1 MEGIEVSAGQTVLI
15 LWSGQS
21 PSEDLQDTVTD
32 LQKRV
37 QDSGRIQVEHIDRLA
52 LGIKTLIWLNSG
64 IYSKGCLNPLL
75 HNNTFWRL

>member
-1 MEGIEVSAGQTVLI
+1 MEGIDVSAGQTVLI

-37 QDSGRIQVEHIDRLA
+37 QDNGIIQVEHIDRLA
-52 LGIKTLIWLNSG
+52 LGI
-64 IYSKGCLNPLL
+64 
-75 HNNTFWRL
+75 

>member
-21 PSEDLQDTVTD
+21 PSEDLQDTVSD

-37 QDSGRIQVEHIDRLA
+37 QDNGRIQVEHIDRLA
-52 LGIKTLIWLNSG
+52 LGI
-64 IYSKGCLNPLL
+64 
-75 HNNTFWRL
+75 

>member
-52 LGIKTLIWLNSG
+52 LGIEPLSG
-64 IYSKGCLNPLL
+64 
-75 HNNTFWRL
+75 